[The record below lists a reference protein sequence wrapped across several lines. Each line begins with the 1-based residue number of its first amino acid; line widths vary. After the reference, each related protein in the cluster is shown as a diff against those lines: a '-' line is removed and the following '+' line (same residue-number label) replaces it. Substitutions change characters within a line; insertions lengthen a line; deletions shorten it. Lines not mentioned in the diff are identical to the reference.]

1 MVVGCHDP
9 SLLRWWVEI
18 LILFVATL
26 IIVGAKIVGIELPD
40 TMIRVLGIAEL
51 ITLPIFVFAS
61 VKNFLTC
68 YIYIIEDYLYTEN
81 KYHKRKRSKK
91 ETVPPENSFIKE

>member
-1 MVVGCHDP
+1 MKSNKMTIIWSI
-9 SLLRWWVEI
+9 SLLI
-18 LILFVATL
+18 PFVATL

-61 VKNFLTC
+61 VKKFLKN
-68 YIYIIEDYLYTEN
+68 N
-81 KYHKRKRSKK
+81 KS
-91 ETVPPENSFIKE
+91 V

>member
-1 MVVGCHDP
+1 MKSNKMTIIWSI
-9 SLLRWWVEI
+9 SL

-40 TMIRVLGIAEL
+40 TMISVLGIAEL

-61 VKNFLTC
+61 VKKFLKN
-68 YIYIIEDYLYTEN
+68 N
-81 KYHKRKRSKK
+81 KS
-91 ETVPPENSFIKE
+91 V

>member
-1 MVVGCHDP
+1 MKSNKMTIIWSI
-9 SLLRWWVEI
+9 SL

-61 VKNFLTC
+61 VKKFLKN
-68 YIYIIEDYLYTEN
+68 N
-81 KYHKRKRSKK
+81 KS
-91 ETVPPENSFIKE
+91 V

>member
-1 MVVGCHDP
+1 MKSNKMTIIWSI
-9 SLLRWWVEI
+9 SLLI
-18 LILFVATL
+18 LSVATL

-61 VKNFLTC
+61 VKKFLKN
-68 YIYIIEDYLYTEN
+68 N
-81 KYHKRKRSKK
+81 KS
-91 ETVPPENSFIKE
+91 V